1 MLLASILGYPAPLYA
16 VHLLTIN
23 LVTDGLPA
31 LALGLEPPEPGVMTR
46 PPRPADETML
56 SLNLAALVL
65 WQGAL
70 LAGVALAA
78 FSIVHHAHPDNP
90 AAARTMTFCVV
101 VSAEL
106 FRALAARSRKW
117 TFVQLG
123 PFTNP
128 YVFAAVAVSG
138 LLTASLLVIP
148 FPGGNFSIAHHAPW
162 EWIVLGLLSLT
173 PVTAIELAKLVRQ
186 RL

>member
-1 MLLASILGYPAPLYA
+1 
-16 VHLLTIN
+16 
-23 LVTDGLPA
+23 
-31 LALGLEPPEPGVMTR
+31 MTR
-46 PPRPADETML
+46 KPRPPNESML
-56 SLNLAALVL
+56 SLGLGAIVL

-70 LAGVALAA
+70 LAAVALTA
-78 FSIVHHAHPDNP
+78 FGIVRRAHPDNVP
-90 AAARTMTFCVV
+90 AARTMTFCVV
-101 VSAEL
+101 VAAEL

-128 YVFAAVAVSG
+128 SVFAAVAVSG

-148 FPGGNFSIAHHAPW
+148 LTGHTFALAAHAPW
-162 EWIVLGLLSLT
+162 EWVALGLLSLT
-173 PVTAIELAKLVRQ
+173 PVTVIELTKLVRQ